1 MQKFAATIFTLL
13 IICGL
18 SFVSAQAQGRYRGR
32 AYSKADVHRI
42 IVRVEERSD
51 AFRKSVDS
59 NLDRSRLD
67 DTRREDRINN
77 QVKQFESA
85 LDELRREFDRR
96 DTFREVRREVE
107 RVMRQSDE
115 INALMRNSRFS
126 PVVEQQ
132 WRLLRADLNRLAG
145 IYDLPLL
152 RG

>member
-1 MQKFAATIFTLL
+1 MQKFAATVFILL
-13 IICGL
+13 VISGL
-18 SFVSAQAQGRYRGR
+18 SFIPVQAQGRYRGR
-32 AYSKADVHRI
+32 FYSKTDVNRI

-51 AFRKSVDS
+51 AFRKSVDN

-77 QVKQFESA
+77 QVKQFETA

-115 INALMRNSRFS
+115 INALLRNSRFS

-145 IYDLPLL
+145 IYELPLL
-152 RG
+152 RN

>member
-1 MQKFAATIFTLL
+1 MQKVTATIFTLL
-13 IICGL
+13 AIVGL
-18 SFVSAQAQGRYRGR
+18 SLIPAQAQGRYRGR
-32 AYSKADVHRI
+32 TYSKTDVNRI

-51 AFRKSVDS
+51 AFRKAVDN

-67 DTRREDRINN
+67 GTRREDRINN
-77 QVKQFESA
+77 QVAQLENA

-107 RVMRQSDE
+107 RVLRQSDE

-126 PVVEQQ
+126 PHVEQQ

-145 IYDLPLL
+145 IYELPLL

>member
-13 IICGL
+13 VICGL
-18 SFVSAQAQGRYRGR
+18 SFIPAQAQGRYRGKF
-32 AYSKADVHRI
+32 YSKADVNRI

-51 AFRKSVDS
+51 AFRKSVDN
-59 NLDRSRLD
+59 NLNHSRLD
-67 DTRREDRINN
+67 DTRREMRINT
-77 QVKQFESA
+77 QVAQFETA

-115 INALMRNSRFS
+115 INALMRAGRFN
-126 PVVEQQ
+126 PRVEQQ

-145 IYDLPLL
+145 IYELPLL

>member
-1 MQKFAATIFTLL
+1 MQKFAATFFALL
-13 IICGL
+13 IMVGL
-18 SFVSAQAQGRYRGR
+18 SFIPAQAQGRHRGR
-32 AYSKADVHRI
+32 FYSKTDVHRI

-51 AFRKSVDS
+51 AFRKSVDN

-67 DTRREDRINN
+67 GSRREDRINN
-77 QVKQFESA
+77 QVGQLESA

-126 PVVEQQ
+126 PHVEQQ

-145 IYDLPLL
+145 IYELPLL